1 MMRRSITIKRQ
12 SGIQQNNTEYN
23 NDNNDNNDNNNTAQ
37 R

>member
-1 MMRRSITIKRQ
+1 MMRSITIKRL
-12 SGIQQNNTEYN
+12 SVIQQNNTEYN